1 MLLPMLTLILLNLHI
16 KHIHTQILLISP
28 YVLCFYF
35 TCPVWARELCRI
47 IPPRFLAEC
56 HMIRLYQ
63 GSFVLLYFVLFAFSG
78 LCLVIVVSVCNL
90 STLLYIP
97 ACTNVNGNV

>member
-1 MLLPMLTLILLNLHI
+1 
-16 KHIHTQILLISP
+16 
-28 YVLCFYF
+28 
-35 TCPVWARELCRI
+35 
-47 IPPRFLAEC
+47 
-56 HMIRLYQ
+56 MIRLNQ

-90 STLLYIP
+90 STVLYIP